1 MDCPICHSHL
11 KTTRLECNGCG
22 VVLEGRFSMPRL
34 ARLSREHQIL
44 AEAFLVS
51 GGNFKELAEQ
61 LGASYPTLRKRMDD
75 LIAALEELRATD
87 RKTAEQILVDIEA
100 GRIKADEG
108 LRQIKEMNGE
118 L

>member
-1 MDCPICHSHL
+1 
-11 KTTRLECNGCG
+11 
-22 VVLEGRFSMPRL
+22 MPRL

-61 LGASYPTLRKRMDD
+61 LDTSYPTLRKRVDE
-75 LIAALEELRATD
+75 LILAIEALRSAD
-87 RKTAEQILVDIEA
+87 KKMAEDILSDIEA
-100 GRIKADEG
+100 GRIRPEEG
-108 LRQIKEMNGE
+108 LRQIREMNSE